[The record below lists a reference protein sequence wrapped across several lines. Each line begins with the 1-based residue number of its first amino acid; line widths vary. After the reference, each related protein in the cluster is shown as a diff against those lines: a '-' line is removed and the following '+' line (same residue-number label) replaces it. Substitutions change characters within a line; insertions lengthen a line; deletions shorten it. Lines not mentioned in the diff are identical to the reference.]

1 MRPNVSGLWLRVAR
15 SALAV
20 ILLSGLPGAAL
31 AQEPEWEN
39 VSRRNFLNTIHALP
53 ENRLAATHVE
63 IVTVG
68 PGTTVTTAFGHS
80 ALRVRFGEPYGPEDY
95 YVDFGEYDASF
106 GFLVSLL
113 TGDARF
119 RTNVIPTQSAQE
131 FWDRTGRG
139 MLNSELD
146 LDRREKRVFLEGL
159 ARALET
165 MQDGYAYDNYTSNCV
180 TFVRDLIME
189 ATGRTLIL
197 PLDPTDA
204 STWRSRVVAF
214 SNENLWLWGNEILL
228 FDYNTDQIRS
238 GPEMIF
244 LADDLTAAV
253 HAAGLVR
260 AQRIDVPHRMS
271 HHTAIRERFAR
282 FLDERE
288 MAVFFP
294 PGLNQFNDGPYLARL
309 VVCSFAVLLLVLMI
323 PAGPLVR
330 TRPLAIRAF
339 ALWGGIM
346 GLWVS
351 AIAFGTTFQFMD
363 ENLLPLVFCPVD
375 FWLWKRPKNAAE
387 IRRRRYYACARIA
400 MVFLALLLSI
410 VWRPQTLT
418 LPVSFALPFFI
429 LYLSGPLVRSDRR
442 KTSESSS

>member
-1 MRPNVSGLWLRVAR
+1 
-15 SALAV
+15 
-20 ILLSGLPGAAL
+20 
-31 AQEPEWEN
+31 
-39 VSRRNFLNTIHALP
+39 
-53 ENRLAATHVE
+53 
-63 IVTVG
+63 
-68 PGTTVTTAFGHS
+68 
-80 ALRVRFGEPYGPEDY
+80 
-95 YVDFGEYDASF
+95 
-106 GFLVSLL
+106 
-113 TGDARF
+113 
-119 RTNVIPTQSAQE
+119 
-131 FWDRTGRG
+131 
-139 MLNSELD
+139 
-146 LDRREKRVFLEGL
+146 
-159 ARALET
+159 
-165 MQDGYAYDNYTSNCV
+165 
-180 TFVRDLIME
+180 
-189 ATGRTLIL
+189 
-197 PLDPTDA
+197 
-204 STWRSRVVAF
+204 
-214 SNENLWLWGNEILL
+214 
-228 FDYNTDQIRS
+228 
-238 GPEMIF
+238 
-244 LADDLTAAV
+244 
-253 HAAGLVR
+253 
-260 AQRIDVPHRMS
+260 
-271 HHTAIRERFAR
+271 
-282 FLDERE
+282 